1 VIREIADQTNLLAL
15 NAAIEAAHAG
25 EQGRGF
31 AVVADEVRKLAER
44 TRCATG
50 QIGQMID
57 SVQVHADSAVQVMRE
72 GMGELEAGL
81 DLAVAAAERGGAEQ
95 LVQGVLDAIDQ
106 IAQSSTAHSQRIGA
120 VAGTADSMREALRAA
135 EESLEETEAAVQK
148 LSVLAAQF
156 VL

>member
-1 VIREIADQTNLLAL
+1 
-15 NAAIEAAHAG
+15 
-25 EQGRGF
+25 
-31 AVVADEVRKLAER
+31 
-44 TRCATG
+44 
-50 QIGQMID
+50 
-57 SVQVHADSAVQVMRE
+57 MRPSKRPTP
-72 GMGELEAGL
+72 
-81 DLAVAAAERGGAEQ
+81 AAAERGGAEQ